1 MNLIKKL
8 NDYLF
13 YLKYEKNPKKLDT
26 SIDIE
31 EFFGIKK
38 YNFKS
43 LKPIIGFINK
53 NFNYIEKIKPEEI
66 IKIDSGFNGFVF
78 ITKNKD
84 LVIKIEIPMGSSE
97 ISHLRMFEKIKKY
110 NFPFVKEIKHLE
122 YLKSHNLILTITK
135 KYYHLSEH
143 QYAQQ
148 LQMLISSIDQIM
160 LEYYEITLFNNNKI
174 KSKSRLDKYISKN
187 APLFL
192 NKREIDLFI
201 KQLKIESNPSY
212 YTPCSNLKIVHR
224 IINNL
229 ILAYEKLG
237 YAEKIEELKI
247 LAQSLKL
254 S

>member
-66 IKIDSGFNGFVF
+66 IKIDNGFHGFVF

-135 KYYHLSEH
+135 KYYPLSEH

-148 LQMLISSIDQIM
+148 LQMLILSIDQIM
-160 LEYYEITLFNNNKI
+160 LEYYEITLFNNKI

-192 NKREIDLFI
+192 NKREIDLFFDFKDGI
-201 KQLKIESNPSY
+201 LKDEYNQLLTIYLTFMKHNIRYGDLHVENIMLDKDKK
-212 YTPCSNLKIVHR
+212 TLIV
-224 IINNL
+224 IDF
-229 ILAYEKLG
+229 
-237 YAEKIEELKI
+237 
-247 LAQSLKL
+247 
-254 S
+254 